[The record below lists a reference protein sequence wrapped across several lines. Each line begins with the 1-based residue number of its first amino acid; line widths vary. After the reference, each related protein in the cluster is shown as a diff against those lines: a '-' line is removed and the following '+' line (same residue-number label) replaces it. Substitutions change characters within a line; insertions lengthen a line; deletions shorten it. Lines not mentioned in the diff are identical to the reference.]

1 MRRNIVKEIF
11 ANEQEKAT
19 LLTQLNLLGAKEVRV
34 DFQGGG
40 DDGQVDGVYML
51 DNNGAEI
58 ELPDDMIAWTTLT
71 YGDQEAEAK
80 PTKLVD
86 ALEDLCSRAL
96 DNTGLDW
103 YNNEGGQGNLTIDF
117 KENPPSIMLN
127 VGINHTTT
135 ESYEYDLNDEEDTE

>member
-1 MRRNIVKEIF
+1 MQNIF

-19 LLTQLNLLGAKEVRV
+19 LLTQLNLLGAKQVRV
-34 DFQGGG
+34 EFQGGG
-40 DDGQVDGVYML
+40 DDGQVDGVYITDQN
-51 DNNGAEI
+51 DNYIDIPE
-58 ELPDDMIAWTTLT
+58 DMIAWTTLT
-71 YGDQEAEAK
+71 YGNQESEQR

-103 YNNEGGQGNLTIDF
+103 YNNEGGQGNLTINFND
-117 KENPPSIMLN
+117 NPPSIKLN

-135 ESYEYDLNDEEDTE
+135 DDYEYDLNEEME

>member
-1 MRRNIVKEIF
+1 MKEIF

-34 DFQGGG
+34 EFQGGG

-51 DNNGAEI
+51 DNNGAYI
-58 ELPDDMIAWTTLT
+58 DVPDDMIAWTTLT
-71 YGDQEAEAK
+71 YGDQEAD
-80 PTKLVD
+80 TTLIKLVD

-103 YNNEGGQGNLTIDF
+103 YNNAGGQGNLTIDF
-117 KENPPSIMLN
+117 KENPPSIKLN
-127 VGINHTTT
+127 VGINQTTT
-135 ESYEYDLNDEEDTE
+135 DDYEYDLNEEEDE

>member
-1 MRRNIVKEIF
+1 MKEIF

-34 DFQGGG
+34 EFQGGG
-40 DDGQVDGVYML
+40 DDGQVDGVYMT

-71 YGDQEAEAK
+71 YGGQEAESK

-103 YNNEGGQGNLTIDF
+103 YNNGGGQGQLVIDF
-117 KENPPSIMLN
+117 RESPPSIKLN
-127 VGINHTTT
+127 VGINQTTT
-135 ESYEYDLNDEEDTE
+135 DDYEYDLNDDEEEI

>member
-34 DFQGGG
+34 EFQGGG

-51 DNNGAEI
+51 DNNGAYI
-58 ELPDDMIAWTTLT
+58 DVPDDMIAWTTLT
-71 YGDQEAEAK
+71 YGEQEAESK
-80 PTKLVD
+80 QTKLVD

-103 YNNEGGQGNLTIDF
+103 YNNAGGQGSLTIDF
-117 KENPPSIMLN
+117 KENPPTITLH
-127 VGINHTTT
+127 VGINQTTT
-135 ESYEYDLNDEEDTE
+135 DDYEYDLNESEDE